1 MLTVSPAVSPS
12 VVAKILMIQ
21 NANVVEG
28 TLTSA
33 LRVWFVTGTGFLQAP
48 PRFTYTH
55 SATTKAAG
63 LDIGILYSTAK
74 LAPIALSYPSV
85 MTRALHPVLLLP
97 MVLLH
102 GCGNEPSAKPVAP
115 AKAEAIAHEADLLQ
129 LTLTPQ
135 AQGRLGIRVVR
146 IGDSSATRTRETSG
160 EIVVPPSDAGGVPT
174 GSTSNIAQ
182 IGAGQAAADGEV
194 ARTQALVRLSRI
206 ALARAD
212 ALVREEA
219 GSVRARDEAAAGFAT
234 ARAVAD
240 AAKAQRRLLGPS
252 VGTMGNQ
259 ATLWV
264 RVPVFGT
271 DIGSVE
277 RSRAATVRPLGDAA
291 APPRSARAVQAPP
304 SANATAG
311 TVDLFF
317 ALDNRDRT
325 YRVGQRVAVALSLGG
340 TDSGLSV
347 PTGAIVR
354 DIYGGEWV
362 YRRTAPNVYV
372 RQRIEVASVAGDRAL
387 LSRGLERGAEVVT
400 DGAAELFGTEFGT
413 PH

>member
-1 MLTVSPAVSPS
+1 
-12 VVAKILMIQ
+12 MIR
-21 NANVVEG
+21 
-28 TLTSA
+28 TL
-33 LRVWFVTGTGFLQAP
+33 
-48 PRFTYTH
+48 Y
-55 SATTKAAG
+55 
-63 LDIGILYSTAK
+63 
-74 LAPIALSYPSV
+74 LA
-85 MTRALHPVLLLP
+85 LLLP
-97 MVLLH
+97 ITLLQ
-102 GCGNEPSAKPVAP
+102 GCESEPAAKPAAP
-115 AKAEAIAHEADLLQ
+115 AKAEAVAHEANLLK

-135 AQGRLGIRVVR
+135 AQQRLGIRVVR
-146 IGDSSATRTRETSG
+146 IEDGSAEPTRETSG
-160 EIVVPPSDAGGVPT
+160 EIVVPPSGAGGVPT

-182 IGAGQAAADGEV
+182 IGASQAAADGEV
-194 ARTQALVRLSRI
+194 ARTQALVRLARI
-206 ALARAD
+206 AFARAD

-219 GSVRARDEAAAGFAT
+219 GSVRARDEAAAGLAT

-240 AAKAQRRLLGPS
+240 VAQAQRRLLGPS
-252 VGTMGNQ
+252 VGAMENQ

-277 RSRAATVRPLGDAA
+277 RGRAATVRPLGDAP

-325 YRVGQRVAVALSLGG
+325 YRVGQRVAVALPLGG
-340 TDSGLSV
+340 TDAGLSV

-362 YRRTAPNVYV
+362 YRRTALNSYV
-372 RQRIEVASVAGDRAL
+372 RQRIEVASVTGDVAL
-387 LSRGLERGAEVVT
+387 LSRGLQRGAEIVT